1 MKLVNRYTPVA
12 FFAALA
18 VLCPAKL
25 WAEDIEVYYSEVL
38 SDDSVNKNI
47 ANVMIMLDT
56 SGSMRNCETGSGS
69 NWCTN
74 SDWRERRINL
84 LHDAVETILDDA
96 DENVRIGLGRFNND
110 SDGGYIMLPVMP
122 VTEKTRPYFD
132 SALNSKFDV
141 RQLGYI

>member
-74 SDWRERRINL
+74 SDWRERRRRGQQR
-84 LHDAVETILDDA
+84 ATRGQQRLD
-96 DENVRIGLGRFNND
+96 
-110 SDGGYIMLPVMP
+110 LPRGQPAP
-122 VTEKTRPYFD
+122 VP
-132 SALNSKFDV
+132 
-141 RQLGYI
+141 